1 MSDEDRRRNDETF
14 RLRII
19 EQQAEIKA
27 LVGEA
32 KLGVSEL
39 KADIAEHGRKIS
51 DIESAL
57 WGYPKGDS
65 IGLLEQHRKLAK
77 NWSIV
82 VALCAF
88 VFSAFG
94 KSAAPLIEKIV
105 TDWTYNS
112 VSEKWLREQ
121 QRPKIRKITV
131 HVKNGEWR
139 GAEEQS
145 SPGQ

>member
-1 MSDEDRRRNDETF
+1 MSDEDRRKNDEAF
-14 RLRII
+14 RIRII

-88 VFSAFG
+88 IFSAFG
-94 KSAAPLIEKIV
+94 KSAAPLIEKFV

-121 QRPKIRKITV
+121 QKPNVRHYHIDLRNQKHLEGT
-131 HVKNGEWR
+131 E
-139 GAEEQS
+139 
-145 SPGQ
+145 